1 MRAEKRKKKRKALL
15 VILAIVA
22 VFVLGTGGYA
32 YYLWHKAA
40 STVASIHESIDK
52 SKKRDKE
59 VSINKKD
66 PFSVLIMGVDERD
79 GDKGRADTLIYMTV
93 NPKTNTTDMVSIPRD
108 TYTKIIG

>member
-40 STVASIHESIDK
+40 STVASIHERIDK
-52 SKKRDKE
+52 SKKEILRST
-59 VSINKKD
+59 SIKKTRF
-66 PFSVLIMGVDERD
+66 PS
-79 GDKGRADTLIYMTV
+79 
-93 NPKTNTTDMVSIPRD
+93 
-108 TYTKIIG
+108 